1 MGKSLEKGASI
12 IEILIATMIIS
23 ISVLTIASFSRN
35 TAKTYRGSR
44 GSDAAYIAGQMLVTD
59 LSARAVPPQ
68 SGNDTVTVDNVT
80 CIRNWEISDTFN
92 FGKLITVNVS
102 YDLLG
107 TSKQVTVS
115 GVTN

>member
-12 IEILIATMIIS
+12 IEILIATLIIS

-35 TAKTYRGSR
+35 TTKTYRGNR
-44 GSDAAYIAGQMLVTD
+44 GSDAAYIAGQMLITD

-68 SGNDTVTVDNVT
+68 FGNDTVTVDNVT
-80 CIRNWEISDTFN
+80 CFRSWEINSSFE

-102 YDLLG
+102 Y
-107 TSKQVTVS
+107 
-115 GVTN
+115 